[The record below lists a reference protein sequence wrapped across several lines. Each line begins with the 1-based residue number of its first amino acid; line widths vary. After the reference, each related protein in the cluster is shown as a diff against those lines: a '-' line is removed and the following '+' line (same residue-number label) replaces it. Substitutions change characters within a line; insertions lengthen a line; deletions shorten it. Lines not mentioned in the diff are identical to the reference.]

1 MHNSQIK
8 YDKHECNHSFKPEI
22 VCPKKKKIIFENE
35 KKNVRI
41 LKKNILTA
49 DIEFCV
55 ADVTT
60 KTHKYVIAEHIP
72 KSVCYICKVLSN
84 TTSVLIVSKDLLTI
98 Y

>member
-22 VCPKKKKIIFENE
+22 FCPKKKITFENE
-35 KKNVRI
+35 KKTSEY
-41 LKKNILTA
+41 KKNILTA

-72 KSVCYICKVLSN
+72 KTVCYICKVLSN